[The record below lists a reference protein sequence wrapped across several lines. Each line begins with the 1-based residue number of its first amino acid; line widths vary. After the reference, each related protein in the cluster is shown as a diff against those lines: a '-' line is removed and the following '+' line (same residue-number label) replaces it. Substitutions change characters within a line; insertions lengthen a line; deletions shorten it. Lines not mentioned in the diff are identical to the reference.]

1 MADDLRAILNP
12 LAGIGRRFTLQ
23 VYSPCEAL
31 AAFVERYWIVRWD
44 LEQPFEQE
52 TLPHPVVNVV
62 LGEHQPGVWGPQTER
77 FVASLDGAGWVIGAK
92 FRPGGFH
99 PFYKRDI
106 AELAERTLP
115 VAALFDVP
123 SLDPSSERRLVD
135 AMQGML
141 VAKQPIADDQATLAT
156 RAVELARDDP
166 QISRATMLAERLA
179 VSSRTIER
187 LFRRYVGVSPK
198 WVVRR
203 YRVHEACERVKT
215 GVAPDWSQLAHELG
229 YFDQAHFIHDFKA
242 QVGRTPADYAAACA
256 SARSASA
263 RDSPIATPVRVR

>member
-1 MADDLRAILNP
+1 
-12 LAGIGRRFTLQ
+12 
-23 VYSPCEAL
+23 
-31 AAFVERYWIVRWD
+31 
-44 LEQPFEQE
+44 
-52 TLPHPVVNVV
+52 
-62 LGEHQPGVWGPQTER
+62 
-77 FVASLDGAGWVIGAK
+77 
-92 FRPGGFH
+92 
-99 PFYKRDI
+99 
-106 AELAERTLP
+106 
-115 VAALFDVP
+115 
-123 SLDPSSERRLVD
+123 
-135 AMQGML
+135 
-141 VAKQPIADDQATLAT
+141 
-156 RAVELARDDP
+156 
-166 QISRATMLAERLA
+166 